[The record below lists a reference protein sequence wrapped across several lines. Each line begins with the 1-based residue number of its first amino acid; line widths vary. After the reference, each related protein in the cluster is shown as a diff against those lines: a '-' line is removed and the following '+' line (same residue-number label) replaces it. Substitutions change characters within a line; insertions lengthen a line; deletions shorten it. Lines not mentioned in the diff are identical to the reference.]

1 MDIIT
6 FQGRL
11 CMYFYNVRDVKYI
24 YIYIYKNRPTKF
36 RSQQKHDVALFNGT
50 YWYLRL
56 LVLVTKTPENP
67 NVNKLQNVNVEF

>member
-1 MDIIT
+1 M
-6 FQGRL
+6 
-11 CMYFYNVRDVKYI
+11 
-24 YIYIYKNRPTKF
+24 YKNRPTKF
-36 RSQQKHDVALFNGT
+36 RSRQKHDVALFNSI